1 LVCQTVGG
9 QFFLFCQNYMDVKLV
24 CQTVGVALSLSFLVH
39 HSIRMNRKFAHYF
52 EFLIS
57 ISHLWVSLVA
67 IMTMMILN
75 VCKDFS
81 SKKYFWRPLKLWG
94 IGFCACDIDF
104 PFWHISSFLSWLGM
118 DVFICFFM
126 PNMKS
131 FFLHI
136 NMSFMLMLQVH
147 GHGTGKL
154 SKANCFF

>member
-1 LVCQTVGG
+1 
-9 QFFLFCQNYMDVKLV
+9 MDAKLV

-81 SKKYFWRPLKLWG
+81 SKKYF
-94 IGFCACDIDF
+94 
-104 PFWHISSFLSWLGM
+104 
-118 DVFICFFM
+118 
-126 PNMKS
+126 
-131 FFLHI
+131 
-136 NMSFMLMLQVH
+136 
-147 GHGTGKL
+147 
-154 SKANCFF
+154 